1 MRYLVLMYQ
10 DEQVWADATSEQQQ
24 QVMAAHDAFDK
35 AVRNQASLVAGE
47 ALASEGE
54 TTTLRHEQGRPVLTD
69 GPFAESVEQL
79 GGFYLVDADD
89 LDTML
94 ALAKLLP
101 HDYTVEIRATVD
113 IG

>member
-10 DEQVWADATSEQQQ
+10 DEQIWADATSEEQQ

-35 AVRNQASLVAGE
+35 AVRNRASLVGGE

-69 GPFAESVEQL
+69 GPFAESTEQM

-101 HDYTVEIRATVD
+101 EGYTIEIRPCVD
-113 IG
+113 LG

>member
-10 DEQVWADATSEQQQ
+10 DEKVWADATSEERQ
-24 QVMAAHDAFDK
+24 QVMAAHEAFDK

-54 TTTLRHEQGRPVLTD
+54 TTTLRHEQDRPVLTD
-69 GPFAESVEQL
+69 GPFAESAEQL